1 MEVGE
6 LTWPFSDVLNGKR
19 AKLAQNPKERALPAK
34 SAESLHQQGTLPTS
48 RLRGA
53 SQGTPH

>member
-34 SAESLHQQGTLPTS
+34 GAEYLHRQGTLPTS

-53 SQGTPH
+53 S